1 MASRLEFH
9 EKLSNILG
17 DTNRVYFQPPT
28 NIRMIYPC
36 IRYTRDEFDT
46 IRADNLT
53 YKRVVRYQVM
63 VIDPDPDS
71 EILEKLL
78 DLPYSSHSRYYVAD
92 NLNHDVFTI
101 YF

>member
-9 EKLSNILG
+9 EKLSSILG
-17 DTNRVYFQPPT
+17 DPNRVYFQPPT
-28 NIRMIYPC
+28 NIRMSYPC

-78 DLPYSSHSRYYVAD
+78 DLPYSSHSRHYVTD